1 MSDPSLLTEL
11 AKLSAIVPETAELE
25 TITRYGSQHVNLSA
39 SRLTAAAQLPQHAE
53 IVDEAIQS
61 AQEKVGKAGN
71 RKLVAIRAVE
81 RLPVAFAKRILDLI
95 DGQLSV
101 EVDGRLAFKRRTLID
116 KARTIMDLF
125 EQAGIDKTRIML
137 KIPATWAG
145 IEAAAKLREKN
156 DIQCHMT
163 LVFGMHQVAASADAG
178 AAIIAPSVGR
188 ITDWHKKND
197 GVDAFSPEEDPGVQR
212 AAQMHA
218 YLRAHNYDTK
228 LMPSTFRSEE
238 QALALAGCD
247 LLCLP
252 PKLIDELAT
261 RHGSVQLAVGTNG
274 DASVERLTID
284 QASFDTLQGNDPVS
298 RSKLT
303 AGVKNL
309 SWAVVAQ
316 EKQLVNWIGQRQDN
330 EAEDSTIALF
340 GTWDYDGDG
349 FIDREEWNG
358 SAAVF
363 NALDR
368 DNNGRI
374 SLEEMA
380 AGLGAPYR
388 SDD

>member
-1 MSDPSLLTEL
+1 MSDSSLLSEL
-11 AKLSAIVPETAELE
+11 GQLSAIVPETADLE
-25 TITRYGSQHVNLSA
+25 TIGRYGSHHVNLSS
-39 SRLTAAAQLPQHAE
+39 SRLTAAAQLPEHTE
-53 IVDEAIQS
+53 IVDEAIKS
-61 AQEKVGKAGN
+61 AQRKVAKGGN
-71 RKLVAIRAVE
+71 RKLVAMRAVE
-81 RLPVAFAKRILDLI
+81 RLPVAFAKRILNLI
-95 DGQLSV
+95 DGQVSV

-125 EQAGIDKTRIML
+125 EQAGIDKTRIVL
-137 KIPATWAG
+137 KIPATWQG
-145 IEAAAKLREKN
+145 IEAAAKLRAKN

-178 AAIIAPSVGR
+178 ATIIAPSVGR

-197 GVDAFSPEEDPGVQR
+197 GVDAFSPQEDPGVQR
-212 AAQMHA
+212 AQQMHA

-247 LLCLP
+247 FLCLP

-261 RHGSVQLAVGTNG
+261 RQGRVERAVGANG
-274 DASVERLTID
+274 DASVERLTVD
-284 QASFDTLQGNDPVS
+284 QTTFDTEQGNDPVS
-298 RSKLT
+298 QTKLT

-309 SWAVVAQ
+309 SWAVVSQ
-316 EKQLVNWIGQRQDN
+316 EKQLINWIGQRQDT
-330 EAEDSTIALF
+330 EAENSTIALF

-388 SDD
+388 SND